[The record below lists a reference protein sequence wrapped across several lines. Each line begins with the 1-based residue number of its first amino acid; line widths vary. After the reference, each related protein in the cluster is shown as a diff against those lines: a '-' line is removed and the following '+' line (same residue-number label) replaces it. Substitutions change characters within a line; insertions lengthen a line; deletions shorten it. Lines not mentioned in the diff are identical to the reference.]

1 MFLFVVLYSCTKVD
15 KGLGYDMIP
24 DSQRRQLKLY
34 TTSAFTLTTERI
46 DSLRTNNAYRLGR
59 VDDPRLGKSKIGFA
73 AQFRPYYDYGYEFP
87 RDTITFDSAY
97 LSLQFYHTSF
107 VSGGS
112 EPMEVEVYE
121 IKTLLDSGKNYYGIS
136 KMGEPSIIEN
146 YVDMGTPVSVTGV
159 TINDRD
165 TLVRIKLSD
174 DVVRKLYNART
185 VTSLE
190 EFLEQFKGLYVTVK
204 DGNGGCIKAI
214 DLLSTSSTGLTSRIN
229 VFYSFKDTVEN
240 EETGDLE
247 VVDSTYLFPYYISS
261 VDPNFGIIQHD
272 YTFPLNNDVV
282 YIQGMYGVAP
292 KLEFNEDSI
301 KEWKGKKINRAD
313 LILSVEDADWET
325 LNFYADSLA
334 TWTKD
339 DGSYYATKDLEIS
352 VSLGARPPGVLNRT
366 LKVYSV
372 NITSSFHKIIKGTM
386 ENNILMFP
394 YYPLRASSSA
404 IQNKRNNSAQPQ
416 LRITYE
422 E

>member
-1 MFLFVVLYSCTKVD
+1 
-15 KGLGYDMIP
+15 
-24 DSQRRQLKLY
+24 
-34 TTSAFTLTTERI
+34 
-46 DSLRTNNAYRLGR
+46 
-59 VDDPRLGKSKIGFA
+59 
-73 AQFRPYYDYGYEFP
+73 
-87 RDTITFDSAY
+87 
-97 LSLQFYHTSF
+97 
-107 VSGGS
+107 
-112 EPMEVEVYE
+112 MEVEVYE

-136 KMGEPSIIEN
+136 KMGEPSIIED
-146 YVDMGTPVSVTGV
+146 YIDVSTPVSVAGV
-159 TINDRD
+159 TINDKD
-165 TLVRIKLSD
+165 TLVRIKLND
-174 DVVRKLYNART
+174 DIVRKLYDART

-240 EETGDLE
+240 EETGDPE
-247 VVDSTYLFPYYISS
+247 VVDSTYLFPYYVSS
-261 VDPNFGIIQHD
+261 VDPNFGVIQHD
-272 YTFPLNNDVV
+272 YTFPINNDVV

-292 KLEFNEDSI
+292 KLEFNADLI
-301 KEWKGKKINRAD
+301 TEWKGKNATINRAE

-339 DGSYYATKDLEIS
+339 DSSFYATKDLEIS
-352 VSLGARPPGVLNRT
+352 VSQGTRPPGVLNRT
-366 LKVYSV
+366 SKVYSV
-372 NITSSFHKIIKGTM
+372 NITSSFHKIIKETM
-386 ENNILMFP
+386 GNNILMFP

-404 IQNKRNNSAQPQ
+404 IQNRRNNSVEPQ